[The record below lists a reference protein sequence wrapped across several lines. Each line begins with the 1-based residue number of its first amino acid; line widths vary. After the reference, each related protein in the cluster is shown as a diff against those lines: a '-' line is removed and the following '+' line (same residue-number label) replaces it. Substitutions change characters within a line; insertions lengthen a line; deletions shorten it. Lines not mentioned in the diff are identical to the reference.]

1 MFQRV
6 QQTIAIAVLAG
17 YLLTVTGAAPLHRCR
32 TDLAGSARLPETG
45 ACMHCHASGGACVA
59 RASAGEMT
67 ATWAEA
73 ADAES
78 SHCEADCFVCQVLA
92 QKCLPIVG
100 PGTIGRGEVTRETL
114 VAKPRPAAGTLIFSW
129 HSRAPPLAA

>member
-32 TDLAGSARLPETG
+32 TDLGSTRIPETG
-45 ACMHCHASGGACVA
+45 VCTQCHAFGDACAV
-59 RASAGEMT
+59 RTSACEMT
-67 ATWAEA
+67 ATCAEA
-73 ADAES
+73 ADAAA

-92 QKCLPIVG
+92 QKCLPIAG
-100 PGTIGRGEVTRETL
+100 PRTIGRGEVTRETL
-114 VAKPRPAAGTLIFSW
+114 VAEPRPAAGTLVLSW
-129 HSRAPPLAA
+129 HSRAPPRAA